1 MPSARFTLSSLRL
14 LKTRLLLV
22 LLALAGLLVP
32 IAARAQVLFLGVR
45 TPVGSGF
52 NTPYG
57 TAVDNNGNVFVA
69 DYSNQAIY
77 EIVASNGV
85 VSTTSTVVPLAA
97 PSGGYSQP
105 VGVAVDKYGDVFVAD
120 AGTANAVD
128 EIVAVNGV
136 VNGSSAVSKLIGLPV
151 YGYPNDLAMDVDGS
165 GDLFVAYPDNQV
177 VFEIVAAGGV
187 ISSVS
192 PIVPLPAPTGGW
204 GVPAGVAVDGSGNVF
219 VADSGKSAIYEIP
232 AAGGY
237 TTVNTIDPSTDGAAA
252 LAADRNGNVFF
263 IGNFG
268 TVLWEIPASGNYA
281 TVDLLAIGFSGN
293 YFGMAVDGHGN
304 IFVADAAAGVVD
316 EMALDR
322 VNFGSQAIGSPS
334 APISLPFNISLNG
347 PTTIGSVAILTEGS
361 TGKDFTDAGSSTCI
375 ATTYANSTNCV
386 VNVSF
391 TPLASGL
398 RRGALVFYDGSG
410 NVLGSVPIS
419 GVGTGPQTAF
429 LPGTQSTLASGSFTS
444 PNGVAVDASEN
455 VFIADSSKTAVNE
468 IVAAGGYTTVNTLG
482 SGFSQP
488 AGVAVDGSGNL
499 FVADS
504 GNGAV
509 KEILAVGGYTT
520 VTTLGTGFGQPA
532 GVALDGGGNVFV
544 ADAGNNAV
552 YEILAAGGYTT
563 VNTLGSGFKSPSG
576 VAVDGSGNVFVAD
589 SGNSAVKEILAVGD
603 YTTINTLGSGFAKPV
618 GVAVDGSGSVYVTD
632 AAGNAVFEISAA
644 GGYTNVSTLGSG
656 FKTPSD
662 VALDG
667 NGNVFVADRGN
678 FAVKKLDFADPPSL
692 TFVSTIVGGTS
703 TDSPRTVGIQNIGNQ
718 PLALTGLSYP
728 TDFPEGGSNSSA
740 CTGSTILNPAQE
752 CVLPV
757 DFTPL
762 SAGSLSESV
771 TLTDN
776 ALNVIGAQQSIPVS
790 GTGQTTP
797 SITWTTPAA
806 ISYGNA
812 LTGTQLNATASVA
825 GAFAYNL
832 PAGTVLTA
840 GSQPLSVTFTPTNAA
855 NYTTATAHVTLQVNK
870 ATTNI
875 TFSANPTKP
884 TQGQS
889 DLLTATVTGA
899 GQPSGTVVF
908 SAGATTLCTA
918 TLNPSGIGSCSFVP
932 STNGSLPVTSQYQ
945 GDANHLTSSA
955 TLTLSVNVPPVK
967 LQLSST
973 QLVYPGSTNL
983 TACITPT
990 TATGSVQIYDGTTLL
1005 TTQSVQGGGCAY
1017 WYISPGLSAGT
1028 HLLTAVYSGD
1038 KNNPS
1043 GASLPVTVTVSPVPV
1058 TLSAACWNA
1067 SFAYGSNYQCTAY
1080 LSSNAGAA
1088 QGSITYSLDGGSK
1101 VAVPLSNGN
1110 AQFTLTT
1117 PNVGT
1122 HAVILAY
1129 AQQTNYAAAP
1139 SRTETFTVTPAP
1151 VIVSLTPSSWYATA
1165 GTSLTFQAAV
1175 FSWSAGAPNATG
1187 AVSFYDGNKLLSTKP
1202 VNTSGQASYTTATL
1216 AAGIHIITAT
1226 YAGGTNYG
1234 SGSSSVIV
1242 ALIP

>member
-1 MPSARFTLSSLRL
+1 MPCASFAMFPLRFLQMRF
-14 LKTRLLLV
+14 LLV
-22 LLALAGLLVP
+22 SLVLAGLLVP
-32 IAARAQVLFLGVR
+32 IAARAQVLFLAVK
-45 TPVGSGF
+45 TTVGSGF

-57 TAVDNNGNVFVA
+57 TAVDRNGNVFVA
-69 DYSNQAIY
+69 DYSNQAVY
-77 EIVASNGV
+77 EIVASDGV
-85 VSTTSTVVPLAA
+85 VSSTSTVVPLAS

-136 VNGSSAVSKLIGLPV
+136 VNGSSVVNKLAGLPV
-151 YGYPNDLAMDVDGS
+151 FGYPNDLAVDVDGS
-165 GDLFVAYPDNQV
+165 GDVFIVYPQNQV
-177 VFEIVAAGGV
+177 VFEIVASGGA
-187 ISSVS
+187 ISSSS
-192 PIVPLPAPTGGW
+192 PIIPLPAPSGGW
-204 GVPAGVAVDGSGNVF
+204 AQPSGLAVDGSGNVF
-219 VADSGKSAIYEIP
+219 VADSGRNALYEIL

-237 TTVNTIDPSTDGAAA
+237 TTVNTIDASTAGATTV
-252 LAADRNGNVFF
+252 AADGNGNVFF
-263 IGNFG
+263 IGSYG
-268 TVLWEIPASGNYA
+268 TVLYEIPASGGYT
-281 TVDLLAIGFSGN
+281 TVDIVAVGFSGN
-293 YFGMAVDGHGN
+293 YFGIAADGHGN
-304 IFVADAAAGVVD
+304 IFVADAANSVVD
-316 EMALDR
+316 EVALDR

-334 APISLPFNISLNG
+334 ETIAMPFNIGLAG
-347 PTTIGSVAILTEGS
+347 PTTLGRIAILT
-361 TGKDFTDAGSSTCI
+361 TGVAGRDFADAGSSTCI
-375 ATTYANSTNCV
+375 AATYSYSTNCV

-391 TPLASGL
+391 TPLTSGL
-398 RRGALVFYDGSG
+398 RRGAVVFYDGSG
-410 NVLGSVPIS
+410 NVLATVPIY
-419 GVGTGPQTAF
+419 GVGTGPQVAF
-429 LPGTQSTLASGSFTS
+429 LPGTRNTLASGSFSS
-444 PNGVAVDASEN
+444 PSGVAVDVSGN
-455 VFIADSSKTAVNE
+455 LFVADSGNSVVKE
-468 IVAAGGYTTVNTLG
+468 ILAAGGYAIVNTLG

-504 GNGAV
+504 GNHVV
-509 KEILAVGGYTT
+509 K
-520 VTTLGTGFGQPA
+520 
-532 GVALDGGGNVFV
+532 
-544 ADAGNNAV
+544 
-552 YEILAAGGYTT
+552 EILAAGGYTT
-563 VNTLGSGFKSPSG
+563 VNTLGSSFSQPAGVALDGGGDVLVADAGNNAVYEILASGGYTTVNTLGSGFNNPNG
-576 VAVDGSGNVFVAD
+576 VAVDGNGNVFVAD
-589 SGNSAVKEILAVGD
+589 SGNSAVKEILAVGN
-603 YTTINTLGSGFAKPV
+603 YTTINTLGSGFARPV
-618 GVAVDGSGSVYVTD
+618 GVAVGGSGSVYVAD
-632 AAGNAVFEISAA
+632 ATNNAVYAIPAS
-644 GGYTNVSTLGSG
+644 GGYTSVNTLGSG
-656 FKTPSD
+656 FKAPSD
-662 VALDG
+662 VAVDG
-667 NGNVFVADRGN
+667 SGNVFVADRGN

-692 TFVSTIVGGTS
+692 TFASAAVGATS
-703 TDSPRTVGIQNIGNQ
+703 IDSPKTVEIQNIGNQ
-718 PLALTGLSYP
+718 ALTLTGLSYP
-728 TDFPEGGSNSSA
+728 TDFPEGGSDASA
-740 CTGSTILNPAQE
+740 CTGSTILSPAQE
-752 CVLPV
+752 CDLPV

-771 TLTDN
+771 TLTGN
-776 ALNVIGAQQSIPVS
+776 ALNVTGAQQSISVS
-790 GTGQTTP
+790 GTGQITP

-806 ISYGNA
+806 IAYGNP
-812 LTGTQLNATASVA
+812 LSGTQLNATASVA
-825 GAFAYNL
+825 GAFAYNP
-832 PAGTVLTA
+832 PAGAVLTA
-840 GSQPLSVTFTPTNAA
+840 GSQPLSVTFTPNNTT

-908 SAGATTLCTA
+908 SSGATTLCTA

-932 STNGSLPVTSQYQ
+932 STNGNLTVTPQYQ

-955 TLTLSVNVPPVK
+955 TLTLSVNGAAVK

-990 TATGSVQIYDGTTLL
+990 TATGTVQIYDGTTLL

-1043 GASLPVTVTVSPVPV
+1043 GTSVPVTVTVSPVPV

-1067 SFAYGSNYQCTAY
+1067 SFAYGANYQCTVN

-1117 PNVGT
+1117 PSVGT
-1122 HAVILAY
+1122 HTVIISF

-1139 SRTETFTVTPAP
+1139 SQTETFTATPAP
-1151 VIVSLTPSSWYATA
+1151 VIVSLTPSSWYTTV

-1175 FSWSAGAPNATG
+1175 SSWSAGAPNATG
-1187 AVSFYDGNKLLSTKP
+1187 AVSFYDGTKLLSTKP
-1202 VNTSGQASYTTATL
+1202 VNTSGQASYTIATL
-1216 AAGIHIITAT
+1216 TAGTHTITAT
-1226 YAGGTNYG
+1226 YSGGTNYA
-1234 SGSSSVIV
+1234 SGSSSVIIT
-1242 ALIP
+1242 LIQ